1 MKSSTLP
8 HLRTSTIMAYPHR
21 EWYCASPLALRLR
34 QPVWKWKW
42 LRVCLGI
49 SGMLLMLGT
58 VLGQVMRPGVEHRVI
73 PQVVQHT
80 RVIIVQDDSLP
91 PVLQRIAQCESRG
104 QHFTRDGQVVRGK
117 QNPHDTGLFQI
128 NTVVWGKKARELGY
142 DIHTREGN
150 EQMARYLFEQYGSV
164 PWHSS
169 ATCWN
174 R

>member
-1 MKSSTLP
+1 
-8 HLRTSTIMAYPHR
+8 MAYPHR
-21 EWYCASPLALRLR
+21 EWYRASPLALCLR

>member
-1 MKSSTLP
+1 MKSSAFP
-8 HLRTSTIMAYPHR
+8 HLRTPTIMVYPHR
-21 EWYCASPLALRLR
+21 EWYRSSPLTLRLR
-34 QPVWKWKW
+34 RPVWKWQGGM
-42 LRVCLGI
+42 VCLAMG
-49 SGMLLMLGT
+49 GMLLILGT
-58 VLGQVMRPGVEHRVI
+58 VLGKIVPPRAEHRII

-128 NTVVWGKKARELGY
+128 NAVVWGKKARDLGY

-150 EQMARYLFEQYGSV
+150 EQMARYLFEHYGSV
-164 PWHSS
+164 PWQSS

>member
-1 MKSSTLP
+1 M
-8 HLRTSTIMAYPHR
+8 
-21 EWYCASPLALRLR
+21 
-34 QPVWKWKW
+34 VF
-42 LRVCLGI
+42 LGM
-49 SGMLLMLGT
+49 SGLFLILGA
-58 VLGQVMRPGVEHRVI
+58 VLGNAVQPRAERRVV

-80 RVIIVQDDSLP
+80 RVVIVQDDSLP

-117 QNPHDTGLFQI
+117 QNRHDTGLFQI
-128 NTVVWGKKARELGY
+128 NALVWGKKARDLGY

-164 PWHSS
+164 PWQSS